1 MGVAGG
7 AATSVCVSRATL
19 RASSPCLSGRAGS
32 TVCATGHRFAP
43 SASRRGG
50 SRVAPP
56 GATGVATV
64 AILAVPSGSMLTV
77 IADLEAARPGRRTDA
92 LHDAAVTLGG
102 WIAAGA
108 LEQAEVEEALYGAA
122 LSKRACA

>member
-1 MGVAGG
+1 M
-7 AATSVCVSRATL
+7 
-19 RASSPCLSGRAGS
+19 
-32 TVCATGHRFAP
+32 
-43 SASRRGG
+43 
-50 SRVAPP
+50 APP

-108 LEQAEVEEALYGAA
+108 LEQAEVEEALYGAV